1 MLRND
6 VDSKHL
12 VSEIIVG
19 DILPLYAGDKIP
31 ADGLFIPVGEAV
43 AVDESA
49 MTGEPDHK
57 AKDERHPFLQAG
69 TYVTKGAGKM
79 LVMRVGEQSEWGQL
93 LKNLQPNED
102 NTPLQD
108 KLEDVVVAIGK
119 VGVVVAVIVFVVL
132 LGYWIDDFAVGPPYT
147 IVSPCDPNKN
157 VTSEPPKGTAN
168 EPCYRNYIGVIYPFQ
183 GDTGRQEINSL
194 TSFAP
199 ANLLKVLNG
208 FIVAVT
214 IVVVAVPEGLPLAV
228 VISLA
233 YSVRQMTKDQNLV
246 RHLQACEIMGGA
258 TDICSDKTGTLTEN
272 RMAVVQ
278 GWIAGQD
285 FAKVSAIECKK
296 PVKSLLIEGL
306 CVNTNDGRLVRRE
319 DAPSEGDI
327 LSSDALSTFK
337 FVGSTT
343 ECALLVLAARLGGD
357 YEGLQNNSKRA
368 YRWNFTSAR
377 KRMSSVVDL
386 SSKKKKKYRLHCKG
400 ASEMVLKL
408 CTHTLNQEGKVT
420 KLAKKEK
427 KKLGTAIEKL
437 ASQGLRTIGLA
448 YRDFDDDQK
457 WSSDEDGDH
466 FEAGLTLISL
476 VGIEDPLRPEVP
488 DSVRT
493 CQVSSPPSPDFSAL
507 TFTASWNHRSHG
519 YRRQRTHCEKDC

>member
-1 MLRND
+1 MIRNEA
-6 VDSKHL
+6 DSKHL
-12 VSEIIVG
+12 VSELVVG
-19 DILPLYAGDKIP
+19 DVIPLYAGDKIP
-31 ADGLFIPVGEAV
+31 ADGLFIPTGEAV
-43 AVDESA
+43 AIDESA

-57 AKDERHPFLQAG
+57 SKDERHPFLQAG

-79 LVMRVGEQSEWGQL
+79 LVMRVGEESEWGQL

-119 VGVVVAVIVFVVL
+119 VGIAVALIVFVVL
-132 LGYWIDDFAVGPPYT
+132 LIYWIIDYAVGPPFT
-147 IVSPCDPNKN
+147 LVSPCDPNKN
-157 VTSEPPKGTAN
+157 ATSVDGPTGTAD
-168 EPCYRNYIGVIYPFQ
+168 EPCYPNFIGVVYPFQ
-183 GDTGRQEINSL
+183 GDTARQQINTL
-194 TSFAP
+194 PTFAP
-199 ANLLKVLNG
+199 ANLLKILNA

-228 VISLA
+228 IISLA
-233 YSVRQMTKDQNLV
+233 YSVQQMTKDQNLV

-278 GWIAGQD
+278 GWIAGED
-285 FAKVSAIECKK
+285 FAKVSAIDAKK
-296 PVKSLLIEGL
+296 KVKSLLTEAL
-306 CVNTNDGRLVRRE
+306 CVNTNDGRLVRRD
-319 DAPSEGDI
+319 DASSGGDI

-357 YEGLQNNSKRA
+357 YEGLQTNSKRA
-368 YRWNFTSAR
+368 YRWNFSSAR
-377 KRMSSVVDL
+377 KRMSTVIDL
-386 SSKKKKKYRLHCKG
+386 STKKKALYRLHCKG

-408 CTHTLNQEGKVT
+408 CSSMVNSDGKVV
-420 KLAKKEK
+420 KLSSKEK
-427 KKLGTAIEKL
+427 KKLGKNIEAL

-448 YRDFDDDQK
+448 YRDFQADQK
-457 WSSDEDGDH
+457 WAADEEGSST
-466 FEAGLTLISL
+466 EANLTLIAL

-488 DSVRT
+488 DSVRI
-493 CQVSSPPSPDFSAL
+493 CQVSSLSLSLCVCFVCL
-507 TFTASWNHRSHG
+507 
-519 YRRQRTHCEKDC
+519 